1 MAAAAS
7 STLACAASS
16 DSRAAVTYAVV
27 HVVFEQVDRDRIGCG
42 LDGRDLREDV
52 DAVVTLRDHA
62 LQAADLA
69 LDAAQAREVVLG
81 VAVVAVLGAHANES
95 TPRGYI
101 CQGCVSFM
109 GSHPLA
115 PNSQPP

>member
-7 STLACAASS
+7 STFGLRGLVGFARRR
-16 DSRAAVTYAVV
+16 DDAVV
-27 HVVFEQVDRDRIGCG
+27 HVVFEQVDRDRIECG

-69 LDAAQAREVVLG
+69 LDAAQAREMILG
-81 VAVVAVLGAHANES
+81 VAVEPCSLLMEMIV
-95 TPRGYI
+95 P
-101 CQGCVSFM
+101 
-109 GSHPLA
+109 
-115 PNSQPP
+115 